1 MTQNVSALPRIRAMI
16 RSDGTGELV
25 IDGVTS
31 HITAADEAGVR
42 EEIINRVTD
51 AARAIDCAVRL
62 TAEDEQGKSP
72 LIVHPNGDVEDDG
85 AFIPTSAHPQ
95 PEAEAEAEAE
105 SKPESESGPAGPA
118 AVSAA
123 VSETEVVELIALV
136 VPSDEQKSGLET
148 AELQAAGLGQAGL
161 DTAGLDTAGVDTVGL
176 DDAMSDADM
185 LDAHILNGDMLDAD
199 ADETDDTDA
208 DAQALR
214 IEPAPVARAHV
225 RPVTAFDGLVLDLA
239 ADDDED
245 DEELD
250 LTAAPYSTPRSAT
263 QFVGP
268 APGSGGALAEVDTHT
283 SSTPLAPSASVTDHP
298 SLALATSESGGPN
311 LADFM
316 NSRPPLVAGP
326 AVLGWQGTVRRLTG
340 GLVSPAPGA
349 GEMSHRAA
357 VASVQR
363 SLVGPRTIV
372 VLNPKGGAHKT
383 TATLLIAATFG
394 IHRGGYTLAWDN
406 NETMGTLGVR
416 AQTAAHTNT
425 AVDLLRDL
433 DNFAYSSSARVGDL
447 DNYVRNQGDARFDAL
462 ASDLD
467 PAGAASI
474 DDVAFGK
481 LHAALSR
488 FYRVLIIDTGNNMRA
503 SNWEAA
509 VDAADQLVVVSTIRE
524 DTAYGAASL
533 LDGLR
538 QKGHADKVAQAVTI
552 LASPAKTAD
561 RQLSLRLHDHFS
573 QLTRTVVDVPYDSA
587 LVAGGSL
594 NYDALAPRTREA
606 WLVATAAIAEGL

>member
-1 MTQNVSALPRIRAMI
+1 MI

-25 IDGVTS
+25 IDGVRS
-31 HITAADEAGVR
+31 HIAAADEAGVR

-51 AARAIDCAVRL
+51 AARAIDRAVRL

-85 AFIPTSAHPQ
+85 AFIPTPA
-95 PEAEAEAEAE
+95 
-105 SKPESESGPAGPA
+105 KPEPEPETDSDSESAEPHDAD

-123 VSETEVVELIALV
+123 VSETEVVELVALV
-136 VPSDEQKSGLET
+136 VPREQQAPDLDT
-148 AELQAAGLGQAGL
+148 AVLQAAVLDDAVHDDAVHDDAVHQA
-161 DTAGLDTAGVDTVGL
+161 TGL
-176 DDAMSDADM
+176 DDAALDTAVDKDM
-185 LDAHILNGDMLDAD
+185 LDDAARDAGMLDGTVL
-199 ADETDDTDA
+199 EVV
-208 DAQALR
+208 Q
-214 IEPAPVARAHV
+214 IEPAPETSAGRA
-225 RPVTAFDGLVLDLA
+225 PVTEFDGLVLDLH
-239 ADDDED
+239 ADADDED
-245 DEELD
+245 DQELD
-250 LTAAPYSTPRSAT
+250 LAAPAFSAPRSAT
-263 QFVGP
+263 QFIGP
-268 APGSGGALAEVDTHT
+268 APVLGGTLTETDTEPALTDP
-283 SSTPLAPSASVTDHP
+283 PLTDPPLSASVTDDVSVAP
-298 SLALATSESGGPN
+298 AALDGGAPN

-326 AVLGWQGTVRRLTG
+326 ALLGWQGTVRRLTG

-406 NETMGTLGVR
+406 TETMGTLGVR
-416 AQTAAHTNT
+416 AQTAVHTNT

-509 VDAADQLVVVSTIRE
+509 VEAADQLVVVSTIRE

-573 QLTRTVVDVPYDSA
+573 QLTRAVVDVPYDAA

-594 NYDALAPRTREA
+594 NFDALAPRTREA

>member
-1 MTQNVSALPRIRAMI
+1 MTQNISALPRIRAMI

-25 IDGVTS
+25 IDGVRS
-31 HITAADEAGVR
+31 RITAADEAGVR

-51 AARAIDCAVRL
+51 AARAIDRAVRL

-85 AFIPTSAHPQ
+85 AFIPTRAGQESEPDFE
-95 PEAEAEAEAE
+95 PELE
-105 SKPESESGPAGPA
+105 PESESQDPGGADS
-118 AVSAA
+118 VSAV
-123 VSETEVVELIALV
+123 VSETEVVELVARV
-136 VPSDEQKSGLET
+136 AAPDRHT
-148 AELQAAGLGQAGL
+148 PELDAAGLDKGM
-161 DTAGLDTAGVDTVGL
+161 L
-176 DDAMSDADM
+176 DDAVRDAES
-185 LDAHILNGDMLDAD
+185 I
-199 ADETDDTDA
+199 
-208 DAQALR
+208 Q
-214 IEPAPVARAHV
+214 IEPASSAPAGPAPVS
-225 RPVTAFDGLVLDLA
+225 AFDGLVLDFG
-239 ADDDED
+239 ADDDD
-245 DEELD
+245 DD
-250 LTAAPYSTPRSAT
+250 NNDRDRNGAVAPHSFPRSALG
-263 QFVGP
+263 FSDPGP
-268 APGSGGALAEVDTHT
+268 ESDGALTEVAADT
-283 SSTPLAPSASVTDHP
+283 SLPDAPA
-298 SLALATSESGGPN
+298 ALEGVGPN

-326 AVLGWQGTVRRLTG
+326 ALLGWQGTVRRLTG

-349 GEMSHRAA
+349 GEMSHRAS

-416 AQTAAHTNT
+416 AQTASHTNT

-509 VDAADQLVVVSTIRE
+509 VEAADQLVVVSTIRE

-561 RQLSLRLHDHFS
+561 RQLSLRLHDHFR
-573 QLTRTVVDVPYDSA
+573 QLTRTVVDVPYDAA

-594 NYDALAPRTREA
+594 NFDALAPGTREA

>member
-1 MTQNVSALPRIRAMI
+1 MTQNISALPRIREMI

-25 IDGVTS
+25 IDGVSS
-31 HITAADEAGVR
+31 HISADDEAGVR

-51 AARAIDCAVRL
+51 AARAIDRAVRL

-85 AFIPTSAHPQ
+85 AFIPTPVEPEREPESA
-95 PEAEAEAEAE
+95 
-105 SKPESESGPAGPA
+105 SESESAEPHDADAVA
-118 AVSAA
+118 AV
-123 VSETEVVELIALV
+123 VSKTEVVELVALV
-136 VPSDEQKSGLET
+136 VSSDQKAPDLDT
-148 AELQAAGLGQAGL
+148 AVLQAAVLDEDALEGAVDEDMLDEAELDAGMLEGAVL
-161 DTAGLDTAGVDTVGL
+161 DGEVLPIEPASAATVGL
-176 DDAMSDADM
+176 
-185 LDAHILNGDMLDAD
+185 
-199 ADETDDTDA
+199 
-208 DAQALR
+208 
-214 IEPAPVARAHV
+214 V
-225 RPVTAFDGLVLDLA
+225 PVTTFDGLVLDLDA
-239 ADDDED
+239 DDED
-245 DEELD
+245 DRERD
-250 LTAAPYSTPRSAT
+250 LAAAPYSAPRSAT
-263 QFVGP
+263 QFIRR
-268 APGSGGALAEVDTHT
+268 APVPGGTPPKVDTDT
-283 SSTPLAPSASVTDHP
+283 SLTDQPLSAGVTDDVSVAP
-298 SLALATSESGGPN
+298 AALDGNGPN
-311 LADFM
+311 LSDFM

-326 AVLGWQGTVRRLTG
+326 ALLGWQGTVRRLTG

-416 AQTAAHTNT
+416 AQTAVHTNT

-509 VDAADQLVVVSTIRE
+509 VEAADQLVVVSTIRE

-561 RQLSLRLHDHFS
+561 RQLSVRLHDHFS
-573 QLTRTVVDVPYDSA
+573 QLTRTVVDVPYDAA

-594 NYDALAPRTREA
+594 NFDALAPRTREA

>member
-1 MTQNVSALPRIRAMI
+1 MTQNISELPRIRAMI

-25 IDGVTS
+25 IDGVS
-31 HITAADEAGVR
+31 SRITAADEAGVR

-51 AARAIDCAVRL
+51 AARAIDRAVRL

-85 AFIPTSAHPQ
+85 AFIPTSLEP
-95 PEAEAEAEAE
+95 
-105 SKPESESGPAGPA
+105 GPASSPVSTAPAPVSA

-123 VSETEVVELIALV
+123 VSETEDVELIALV
-136 VPSDEQKSGLET
+136 VPAEQQKSGLDT
-148 AELQAAGLGQAGL
+148 TELQAAGLDDAGLGTAAL
-161 DTAGLDTAGVDTVGL
+161 DTATLREAKR
-176 DDAMSDADM
+176 DADM
-185 LDAHILNGDMLDAD
+185 RDAD
-199 ADETDDTDA
+199 AEVI
-208 DAQALR
+208 QQ
-214 IEPAPVARAHV
+214 IEPAPSARAHV
-225 RPVTAFDGLVLDLA
+225 PPLTAFDGLVLDLD
-239 ADDDED
+239 ADTDDED
-245 DEELD
+245 DQEQD
-250 LTAAPYSTPRSAT
+250 LAASPFSAPRAAT
-263 QFVGP
+263 DLVGP
-268 APGSGGALAEVDTHT
+268 APVQGGTFAEVPADDP
-283 SSTPLAPSASVTDHP
+283 SIAPSA
-298 SLALATSESGGPN
+298 LAGGGPN

-326 AVLGWQGTVRRLTG
+326 ALLGWQGTVRRITG
-340 GLVSPAPGA
+340 GLVSPAPGT

-561 RQLSLRLHDHFS
+561 RQLSVRLHDHFS
-573 QLTRTVVDVPYDSA
+573 KLTRTVVDVPYDSA

-594 NYDALAPRTREA
+594 NYDALAPRTRKA

>member
-1 MTQNVSALPRIRAMI
+1 MTQNISALPRIRAMI
-16 RSDGTGELV
+16 RSDGTGDLL
-25 IDGVTS
+25 IDGVS
-31 HITAADEAGVR
+31 QHITAADEAGVR

-51 AARAIDCAVRL
+51 AARAIHRAVRL
-62 TAEDEQGKSP
+62 TAEDEQGQSP

-85 AFIPTSAHPQ
+85 AFIPTPVEPQ
-95 PEAEAEAEAE
+95 QDTESEAPEETPAEAE
-105 SKPESESGPAGPA
+105 PQPAPRPA
-118 AVSAA
+118 AQIPAMPGATPVTAA
-123 VSETEVVELIALV
+123 VTETEVVELVALV
-136 VPSDEQKSGLET
+136 GAPQTEAPED
-148 AELQAAGLGQAGL
+148 QAPDL
-161 DTAGLDTAGVDTVGL
+161 DPGVLDAAAVNDGSI
-176 DDAMSDADM
+176 DDAVADAGM
-185 LDAHILNGDMLDAD
+185 LDAPALETTFDDLVLDLDAD
-199 ADETDDTDA
+199 ADDDDDDAEQGVASAGYSAPRSAMDA
-208 DAQALR
+208 D
-214 IEPAPVARAHV
+214 EPAPVSS
-225 RPVTAFDGLVLDLA
+225 LA
-239 ADDDED
+239 TVDP
-245 DEELD
+245 
-250 LTAAPYSTPRSAT
+250 AA
-263 QFVGP
+263 
-268 APGSGGALAEVDTHT
+268 ALAVLV
-283 SSTPLAPSASVTDHP
+283 SSDAPA
-298 SLALATSESGGPN
+298 AISEEGPN

-326 AVLGWQGTVRRLTG
+326 ALLGWQGAIRRLTG
-340 GLVSPAPGA
+340 GMVAPAPGA
-349 GEMSHRAA
+349 GEMAHRAA

-474 DDVAFGK
+474 DDVAFRK

-509 VDAADQLVVVSTIRE
+509 VETADQLVVVSTIRE

-538 QKGHADKVAQAVTI
+538 QKGHADKVAHAVTI

-573 QLTRTVVDVPYDSA
+573 QLTRTVVDVPYDAA

-594 NYDALAPRTREA
+594 NIDALAPRTREA
-606 WLVATAAIAEGL
+606 WLLATAAIAEGL

>member
-1 MTQNVSALPRIRAMI
+1 MTQKISELPRIRAMI
-16 RSDGTGELV
+16 RSDGTGELL
-25 IDGVTS
+25 IDGVS
-31 HITAADEAGVR
+31 QHITAADEAGVR

-51 AARAIDCAVRL
+51 AARAIHRAVRL
-62 TAEDEQGKSP
+62 TAADEQGQSP

-85 AFIPTSAHPQ
+85 AFIPTPFEPKSFTSAG
-95 PEAEAEAEAE
+95 ANAV
-105 SKPESESGPAGPA
+105 SG
-118 AVSAA
+118 AVSA
-123 VSETEVVELIALV
+123 TEF
-136 VPSDEQKSGLET
+136 
-148 AELQAAGLGQAGL
+148 
-161 DTAGLDTAGVDTVGL
+161 DTTDL
-176 DDAMSDADM
+176 DDAV
-185 LDAHILNGDMLDAD
+185 LDAD
-199 ADETDDTDA
+199 ADAEVS
-208 DAQALR
+208 QV
-214 IEPAPVARAHV
+214 EPAPSPRTHIL
-225 RPVTAFDGLVLDLA
+225 PVTTFDGLVLDLG
-239 ADDDED
+239 ADA
-245 DEELD
+245 DEENEQQTD
-250 LTAAPYSTPRSAT
+250 LAPAPFSAPRSAT
-263 QFVGP
+263 EFAGSVP
-268 APGSGGALAEVDTHT
+268 VSGGALAEVDTNT
-283 SSTPLAPSASVTDHP
+283 SPTTLTPSATATDDARVAP
-298 SLALATSESGGPN
+298 TGLDGGGPN

-326 AVLGWQGTVRRLTG
+326 ALLGWQGTVRRLTG
-340 GLVSPAPGA
+340 GLVSPSPGA
-349 GEMSHRAA
+349 EEMSHRAA

-363 SLVGPRTIV
+363 SLIGPRTIV

-416 AQTAAHTNT
+416 AQTASHTNT

-447 DNYVRNQGDARFDAL
+447 DNYVRNQGYARFDAL

-561 RQLSLRLHDHFS
+561 RQLSHRLHDHFS
-573 QLTRTVVDVPYDSA
+573 QLTRTVVDVPYDPA

>member
-1 MTQNVSALPRIRAMI
+1 MTQNISALPRIRAMI

-25 IDGVTS
+25 IDGVRS
-31 HITAADEAGVR
+31 RITAADEAGLR
-42 EEIINRVTD
+42 EEIINRVTA
-51 AARAIDCAVRL
+51 AARAIDRAVRL

-85 AFIPTSAHPQ
+85 AFIPTRAGQ
-95 PEAEAEAEAE
+95 E
-105 SKPESESGPAGPA
+105 SEPDFEPDLEPESEFADPVGADSVSAVVSETEDVELVARVAAPDRQNPGLDAAGLDKGMLDAAVRDAESIQIEPASLAPAGPA
-118 AVSAA
+118 PVS
-123 VSETEVVELIALV
+123 
-136 VPSDEQKSGLET
+136 
-148 AELQAAGLGQAGL
+148 
-161 DTAGLDTAGVDTVGL
+161 
-176 DDAMSDADM
+176 
-185 LDAHILNGDMLDAD
+185 
-199 ADETDDTDA
+199 
-208 DAQALR
+208 
-214 IEPAPVARAHV
+214 
-225 RPVTAFDGLVLDLA
+225 AFDGLVLDSG
-239 ADDDED
+239 ADDDD
-245 DEELD
+245 SNNDRD
-250 LTAAPYSTPRSAT
+250 RNAAVGPYSFPRAALGFSDPGPVSAGT
-263 QFVGP
+263 
-268 APGSGGALAEVDTHT
+268 LAEVAADT
-283 SSTPLAPSASVTDHP
+283 SLSVAPA
-298 SLALATSESGGPN
+298 ALEGVGPN

-326 AVLGWQGTVRRLTG
+326 ALLGWQGTVRRLTG

-416 AQTAAHTNT
+416 AQTASHTNT

-509 VDAADQLVVVSTIRE
+509 VEAADQLVVVSTIRE

-561 RQLSLRLHDHFS
+561 RQLSIRLHDHFR
-573 QLTRTVVDVPYDSA
+573 QLTRTVVDVPYDAA

-594 NYDALAPRTREA
+594 NFDALAPGTREA